1 MDHGGQQRMEAFFSE
16 ENAVWSLRLSGLKE
30 STAQLERGACKKA
43 KGESYSHSKLDELAS
58 NYSEN
63 ENQKN

>member
-16 ENAVWSLRLSGLKE
+16 ENAVWSLRLSGLRE
-30 STAQLERGACKKA
+30 STAQLERGACKEA
-43 KGESYSHSKLDELAS
+43 KGEGYSHSKLDELAS